1 MNKFMIIQLKNV
13 DKIYKNGENITKA
26 LDSITLDITQGE
38 FVALMGPSGSGKSTT
53 MNIIGFMDKVT
64 NGQYFFKG
72 KDVTKY
78 TDDELADMRNKEI
91 GFVFQSFNLLPRT
104 TVLSNT
110 ILPLQYRKM
119 KHEER
124 IKLGLNALEKVGLSD
139 KINNKPNQLSG
150 GQIQRVAIARAIV
163 SNPDIL
169 IADEPTGNLDSKTS
183 IEIMGIFKELNKQGK
198 TIILVTHEEDL
209 ANYADRI
216 ITLKDG
222 KITSNKKTNEHI

>member
-1 MNKFMIIQLKNV
+1 
-13 DKIYKNGENITKA
+13 
-26 LDSITLDITQGE
+26 
-38 FVALMGPSGSGKSTT
+38 
-53 MNIIGFMDKVT
+53 NIIGFMDKVT

-222 KITSNKKTNEHI
+222 KITSNKKTNGHI

>member
-53 MNIIGFMDKVT
+53 MNIIGFMDKVI

-78 TDDELADMRNKEI
+78 TYDELADMRNKEI

-139 KINNKPNQLSG
+139 KINNKPNQLCG
-150 GQIQRVAIARAIV
+150 GQIQ
-163 SNPDIL
+163 
-169 IADEPTGNLDSKTS
+169 
-183 IEIMGIFKELNKQGK
+183 
-198 TIILVTHEEDL
+198 
-209 ANYADRI
+209 
-216 ITLKDG
+216 
-222 KITSNKKTNEHI
+222 